1 MGLLKDLND
10 KGTTIILTTHYTE
23 EAEMLCRNIGIIQHG
38 ELVENTSMKA
48 LLAKLKSETF
58 ILDPHRKAR
67 YRSSMAISIDWSIPR
82 RWKLKCCV
90 SRGST
95 AYLRS

>member
-1 MGLLKDLND
+1 
-10 KGTTIILTTHYTE
+10 
-23 EAEMLCRNIGIIQHG
+23 MLCRNIGIIQHG

-58 ILDPHRKAR
+58 ILDLAPKAR

-90 SRGST
+90 SRDQQRIY
-95 AYLRS
+95 AVK